1 MTLKFSDLKPGDKI
15 NYKSTNSYK
24 WCDDVGTYVRSENGR
39 HWFKWHDFGYAE
51 MSIFENEVD
60 EIRYAEES
68 SEYYNLQTYSDDEL
82 IEELRKR
89 GFKGTLTKTVTQS
102 ITL

>member
-15 NYKSTNSYK
+15 NYKSTINNK
-24 WCDDVGTYVRSENGR
+24 WCEDIGTYVRSENGR
-39 HWFKWHDFGYAE
+39 HWFKWHDHGYAE
-51 MSIFENEVD
+51 LSIFEDEVS
-60 EIRYAEES
+60 EIRYVEES
-68 SEYYNLQTYSDDEL
+68 AFSDKEL

-89 GFKGTLTKTVTQS
+89 GFNGTLTKTVTQS